1 MSGQNDEWSYWLDIA
16 CGKPLLGS
24 SDRDNGSKDVAE
36 LKKLNLRLFIRSN
49 CQRYAVFPG
58 VEFLRILFRL
68 ERERKIRRCMFTTSI
83 KRLIRRF
90 SRRSRAVDVKDA

>member
-1 MSGQNDEWSYWLDIA
+1 MEEKKNSSCREGVLQNKYTQIHLQYVSGQNDEWSYWLDIA

-68 ERERKIRRCMFTTSI
+68 
-83 KRLIRRF
+83 
-90 SRRSRAVDVKDA
+90 

>member
-36 LKKLNLRLFIRSN
+36 LKKTEFASFHPLKLSMVRGFSWSWILKDFI
-49 CQRYAVFPG
+49 QV
-58 VEFLRILFRL
+58 
-68 ERERKIRRCMFTTSI
+68 I
-83 KRLIRRF
+83 KRKENSSLYVHDLDKT
-90 SRRSRAVDVKDA
+90 SN